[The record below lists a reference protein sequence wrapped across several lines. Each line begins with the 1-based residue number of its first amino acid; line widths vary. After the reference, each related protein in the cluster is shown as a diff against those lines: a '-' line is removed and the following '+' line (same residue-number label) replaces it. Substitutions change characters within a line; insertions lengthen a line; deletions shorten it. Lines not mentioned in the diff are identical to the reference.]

1 MKAARC
7 ALAGRRPTF
16 MATCTRSVVV
26 RCRLVRAWCAVVWFA
41 RGCNVELWSPGGSPV
56 DWKESRKE
64 NLHVE
69 GKLHLRCAE
78 QVNWLVQKDKPTSTI
93 LVWKLVTSSGEMR
106 ARHVSLETPRC

>member
-1 MKAARC
+1 MRNGHSEVKLAILNSLQVGRSCESMKAARC

-16 MATCTRSVVV
+16 MTTCTRSLVV
-26 RCRLVRAWCAVVWFA
+26 RRRLVRAWCAVVWFV

-56 DWKESRKE
+56 DWKESRKG

-78 QVNWLVQKDKPTSTI
+78 QVN
-93 LVWKLVTSSGEMR
+93 
-106 ARHVSLETPRC
+106 